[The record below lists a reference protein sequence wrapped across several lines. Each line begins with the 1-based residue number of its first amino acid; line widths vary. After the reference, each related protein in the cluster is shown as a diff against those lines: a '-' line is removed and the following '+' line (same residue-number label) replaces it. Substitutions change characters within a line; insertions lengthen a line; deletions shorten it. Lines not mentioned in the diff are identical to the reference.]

1 MLYPVLCEIFKTKT
15 VVDANGNKYPLS
27 ANISLQEGQFLYD
40 LIVNNHSISRSLE
53 IGCAYGIS
61 SLFICNALED
71 QPNKEHIIID
81 PFQEKNYKNIGITNL
96 DKASVDFYTLIEEKS
111 EIAMPKLLQSNPG
124 SIDLIFID
132 GFHSFDQVLLDFYY
146 ANRLLREGGI
156 IVFDDCTYPS
166 VAKVLS
172 YILKYPAYK
181 LFAQMNETNMIKKV
195 IRSVVNLFP
204 DSFYSIFLPAGLKN
218 LTERARYTS
227 MVAIQKISPDTRG
240 YKWFRNF

>member
-1 MLYPVLCEIFKTKT
+1 MSNPVLHEIFETET
-15 VVDANGNKYPLS
+15 VVDANGNKFPLS
-27 ANISLQEGQFLYD
+27 ANISLHEGQFLHD
-40 LIVNNHSISRSLE
+40 LIVSDLSISKSLE

-61 SLFICNALED
+61 SLFICNALKD
-71 QPNKEHIIID
+71 RSNKSHIIID

-96 DKASVDFYTLIEEKS
+96 KKAGFDFFTLIEEKS
-111 EIAMPKLLQSNPG
+111 EIAMPKLLQSNPD

-181 LFAQMNETNMIKKV
+181 FYAQMSETIFLKKV
-195 IRSVVNLFP
+195 VHSIINLFP
-204 DSFYSIFLPAGLKN
+204 DSFYSLFLPVVLKN
-218 LTERARYTS
+218 FAERARYTS
-227 MVAIQKISPDTRG
+227 MVAIQKINSDTRD